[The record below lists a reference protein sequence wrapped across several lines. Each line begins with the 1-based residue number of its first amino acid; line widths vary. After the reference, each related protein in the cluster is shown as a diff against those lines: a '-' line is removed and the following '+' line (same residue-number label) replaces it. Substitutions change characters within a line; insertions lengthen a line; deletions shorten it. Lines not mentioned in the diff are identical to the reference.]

1 MDGYLEIGNYYCATN
16 AIASTLKNCPFNRAF
31 TLKIEY
37 GTGTRY
43 QRQLFKEYDTGR
55 MAFRSYN
62 SSASVPSWGNYVY
75 FSDDDTV
82 LSNGVARSLI
92 RVQCT
97 ANTITVI
104 NSDTASVS
112 AGKLPEKRQTYIPV
126 VVGHSGTNACIDNV
140 CYDSSGG
147 WLVYTTYSQ
156 YVSIMFFD
164 VSKITHVETSA

>member
-75 FSDDDTV
+75 FSDDATLFAGTAIQSGDDLNDYTKPGRYYSPSASV
-82 LSNGVARSLI
+82 TALLSNMPEIFESGFSMDVLP
-92 RVQCT
+92 
-97 ANTITVI
+97 
-104 NSDTASVS
+104 VS
-112 AGKLPEKRQTYIPV
+112 ANKVQVIYAGGGGGIIYTRSSIA
-126 VVGHSGTNACIDNV
+126 SGWMSWYKFTGTIIF
-140 CYDSSGG
+140 S
-147 WLVYTTYSQ
+147 
-156 YVSIMFFD
+156 
-164 VSKITHVETSA
+164 